1 MMYLRS
7 VTTMTLF
14 EAQQNFFKSQIT
26 KPILFRKDALNRLEN
41 ALKAYEA
48 ELYSAFEVDLSKPKM
63 EVYTTEVA
71 VVYRAIR
78 EAKKNI
84 EQWMKPQRVKTPW
97 VLAGRKSFKLYE
109 PLGNTLIIGPFNYP
123 LQLVLVPLVGAIS
136 AGDTAIIKTS
146 ELTPTIS
153 SVIKNMITAYFP
165 PEYIAVVEGD
175 VTVNKALL
183 KHPFDFIF
191 FTGSTQ
197 VGKIVMKSAAEHL
210 TPVVLELGGKSPCIV
225 TQNANIRE
233 SAKRIVWGKFLN
245 NGQTCVAPDYVLVEK
260 DQKEVFI
267 DALIDEIRRMYGD
280 DIKNN
285 KDYGRIVNLKHAER
299 LKTLIT
305 AHHRDIVYGGASE
318 GTYIEPTLL
327 FLKEPEGQIM
337 EAEIFG
343 PILPI
348 MTFDHLEEAY
358 QIIEKNPKPL
368 SLYLFTDSFEE
379 QQSILNRIQFG
390 GGCINDTILHLV
402 NENLPFGGVGNSG
415 IGKYHGFSSF
425 EVFSNCK
432 SIMKASNC
440 VSLSIMYPPYKKRKY
455 NLIKKIFR

>member
-1 MMYLRS
+1 MI
-7 VTTMTLF
+7 LF

-26 KPILFRKDALNRLEN
+26 KPISFRKDALNRLEK
-41 ALKAYEA
+41 ALKVYEA

-84 EQWMKPQRVKTPW
+84 DQWMKPHRVKTPW

-123 LQLVLVPLVGAIS
+123 LQLVLVPLVGAIT

-153 SVIKNMITAYFP
+153 SVIKRMIAAYFP
-165 PEYIAVVEGD
+165 SEYIAVVEGD
-175 VTVNKALL
+175 VIVNQALL
-183 KHPFDFIF
+183 KLPFDFIF

-245 NGQTCVAPDYVLVEK
+245 NGQTCVAPDYVLVGK

-267 DALIDEIRRMYGD
+267 DALIEEIRHMYGD

-305 AHHRDIVYGGASE
+305 THHRDIVYGGASE

-432 SIMKASNC
+432 SIMKASNYL
-440 VSLSIMYPPYKKRKY
+440 SLSIMYPPYKKRKY